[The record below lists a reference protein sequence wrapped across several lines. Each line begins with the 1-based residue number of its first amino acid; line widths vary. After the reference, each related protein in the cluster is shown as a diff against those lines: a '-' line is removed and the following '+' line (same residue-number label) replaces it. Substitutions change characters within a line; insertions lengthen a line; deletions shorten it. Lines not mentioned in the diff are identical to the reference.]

1 MADSPAKERDALKAL
16 HSLALSQF
24 KYISEYEDDQRKRE
38 LEALNFQVG
47 DQWTEDA
54 KSARA
59 GLPASASGTPAVPA
73 RPMLVMRT
81 LDQPLAQVANQ
92 ERNAD
97 LAVTIVAKD
106 GRANKETADIFAGL
120 VRSIQSDS
128 HSDDVYSWA
137 FQRMSACGRGY
148 WRVNK
153 AYADERTGFE
163 QVLRIE
169 PIKNGF
175 SVYMDPVRKW
185 HADGGFWEPEYTF
198 VTEDIPEKRYKELY
212 GKSKLAIAEDGDE
225 LSSLG
230 DDKKYWSTDG
240 EAGKTYRVAEYFY
253 ATYKTS
259 TLTEGDQSRDVITR
273 TILWGKMNGCE
284 WLEKPQEW
292 DGHFIPIIEDSGY
305 IYDVGGKVVI
315 EGMIQPAISPCRMVN
330 YTVTAAME
338 KMGSASLSPWIGI
351 AGQFQNYESWWD
363 QANLRNFSKLEYN
376 AMTTATGNQILP
388 PPTRNN
394 DEPAI
399 QAYEQMAATFINF
412 VRSSTGVP
420 DAALGNINPNDR
432 SGRAIEEL
440 KRASEVGTSGYLSR
454 HATAIRH
461 TGLVLVDMIPS
472 IYDTPGRIERII
484 DNEGEESYV
493 MLNAPFTKGQDGQP
507 QAYQQPNIL
516 QRGMQAMGMSEA
528 PEVKHYDLAQGKY
541 GVVVNVGKNEQTR
554 RQEAQA
560 GMAALA
566 QAAPELV
573 PRYADLWIKT
583 MDIPNAEALAA
594 RVKPPGV
601 DDESMPPEAKA
612 AIEQMQAQMQE
623 LQALADDNQTKLKI
637 AEMNAQVKAQTSQS
651 ADEIKAVTQQS
662 ADHTRLEVAG
672 IAANTQI
679 AVAEIKAGMDEMKLV
694 VQAMLKKMDLA
705 HDTHMHALASVD
717 EAEDKAFDHEMGAHS
732 EERQHERARE
742 MQDRDQAH
750 QARLATTP
758 PPKDPNKVTKP
769 NGADR
774 G

>member
-1 MADSPAKERDALKAL
+1 MADSPANDLKAL

-38 LEALNFQVG
+38 LEALKFQVG
-47 DQWTEDA
+47 DQWPEEA
-54 KSARA
+54 KAARV
-59 GLPASASGTPAVPA
+59 GLPANATGSPAVPS

-92 ERNAD
+92 ERSAD
-97 LAVTIVAKD
+97 LAITITAKD
-106 GRANKETADIFAGL
+106 GKANKETATIFGGL
-120 VRSIQSDS
+120 MRAIQVDS
-128 HSDDVYSWA
+128 HADEVYSLG
-137 FQRMSACGRGY
+137 FQRMSACGRGF
-148 WRVNK
+148 WRWDK
-153 AYADERTGFE
+153 AYADEKTGFE
-163 QVLRIE
+163 QVLRLK
-169 PIKNGF
+169 PIPNGF
-175 SVYMDPVRKW
+175 SVYSDPVRQW
-185 HADGGFWEPEYTF
+185 HADGGFWEPEFQF

-212 GKSKLAIAEDGDE
+212 GDSKLAKASDSDE
-225 LSSLG
+225 LSALG
-230 DDKKYWSTDG
+230 DDKKYWTAEN
-240 EAGKTYRVAEYFY
+240 EAGKTYRIAEYFY
-253 ATYKTS
+253 ATYSKETI
-259 TLTEGDQSRDVITR
+259 TEGDLSREIITR
-273 TILWGKMNGCE
+273 NVKWGKMNGCE
-284 WLEKPQEW
+284 WLDKPQEW
-292 DGHFIPIIEDSGY
+292 DGHFMPVIEDSGNV
-305 IYDVGGKVVI
+305 YDVGGKVVI
-315 EGMIQPAISPCRMVN
+315 EGIIQPAISPCRMVN

-338 KMGSASLSPWIGI
+338 KMGSASLSPWVGI
-351 AGQFQNYESWWD
+351 AGQFQGFESWWD
-363 QANLRNFSKLEYN
+363 QANQRLFSKLEYN
-376 AMTTATGNQILP
+376 ATTTATGNQILP

-399 QAYEQMAATFINF
+399 QAYEQMAGTFINF
-412 VRSSTGVP
+412 VRSSTGLP

-432 SGRAIEEL
+432 SGKAIEEL
-440 KRASEVGTSGYLSR
+440 KRASDVGTSGWLSR

-461 TGLVLVDMIPS
+461 TGYVGLDLIPA
-472 IYDTPGRIERII
+472 IYDTPGRIERIL
-484 DNEGEESYV
+484 DEEGEESRV
-493 MLNAPFTKGQDGQP
+493 MLNAPFTRDENKQP
-507 QAYQQPNIL
+507 VPYQPPGLL
-516 QRGMQAMGMSEA
+516 QRMGQAVGMAQA
-528 PEVKHYDLAQGKY
+528 PEVEHYDLSTGKY
-541 GVVVNVGKNEQTR
+541 GVIVTVGKGHDT
-554 RQEAQA
+554 QEAESLA
-560 GMAALA
+560 GMNALA

-573 PRYADLWIKT
+573 PRYADLW
-583 MDIPNAEALAA
+583 
-594 RVKPPGV
+594 VKLMPLKNRDAIADRLKPAGV
-601 DDESMPPEAKA
+601 DDDNAIPPEAQA
-612 AIEQMQAQMQE
+612 QIQQMQQVIQE
-623 LQALADDNQTKLKI
+623 LQQLADDNQTKLKI

-758 PPKDPNKVTKP
+758 PPKDPNKVIKP